1 MDFGTIVLTLVPAT
15 LLVALA
21 GWIGDWTGSRSRK
34 EDDRF
39 WHNNAV
45 CCPGCNRPYCEADI
59 ARRSYI
65 MWEHKHAG
73 AVFSCSSCKVA
84 SEFLR
89 GDSSFSYVGPSP
101 QFRRCR
107 ICNNQFNGIPS
118 DRCPMC
124 GSDDSLLDFDSP
136 FARGRP
142 FETIG

>member
-1 MDFGTIVLTLVPAT
+1 MDYGTILFTLVLAM

-21 GWIGDWTGSRSRK
+21 GWAGDWTGSRSRK

-39 WHNNAV
+39 WRSSAV
-45 CCPGCNRPYCEADI
+45 CCPECYRPYREEDI
-59 ARRSYI
+59 DGRSYI

-101 QFRRCR
+101 QFRRCQT
-107 ICNNQFNGIPS
+107 CNSLFNGIPT
-118 DRCPMC
+118 DRCPVC
-124 GSDDSLLDFDSP
+124 GSEESAIDLDSAFALD
-136 FARGRP
+136 RKT
-142 FETIG
+142 E